1 MQTGI
6 DRTQP
11 LNNRLI
17 QALILVGMTL
27 GLGACANDSKG
38 QSLTAESLTKQTAAA
53 ATQPNQTAAPSDA
66 LFELRTYT
74 THPDKLDALHSRFR
88 DHTQGLF
95 EKHGI
100 INVAYWT
107 PVEKPNTLVY
117 LIDHKSKAAAEASW
131 KAFIADPEWRAVYAA
146 SQANGPLVANI
157 ESVFMTA
164 TDYSPR
170 I

>member
-1 MQTGI
+1 MQK
-6 DRTQP
+6 P
-11 LNNRLI
+11 KPSAAMLASLI
-17 QALILVGMTL
+17 VLLS
-27 GLGACANDSKG
+27 ACATNQIG
-38 QSLTAESLTKQTAAA
+38 QGLQTQVAQTAPANS
-53 ATQPNQTAAPSDA
+53 TTNPQSEP

-117 LIDHKSKAAAEASW
+117 VIAHKSKAAAEASW
-131 KAFIADPEWRAVYAA
+131 KAFIADPEWRTVYAA
-146 SQANGPLVANI
+146 SQASGPLVANI